1 MGKPKQFNLL
11 MVRDDGS
18 RVMRLSIPGWVVGAV
33 VGGLVVTLIGL
44 AFIYPD
50 YVTLRH
56 QRGTFAA
63 LSARLHTQQALLDAA
78 QSRLREIRGEI
89 DSWRDLHAR
98 IWEPFGPEAGPA
110 KRSMGIGGGNA
121 GAEISDAG
129 RAPVREDM
137 DRLLGVVKEEGESMR
152 TLERFLGRASRVLAS
167 LPSRWPVRGPVNS
180 DFGQRRSPWAPN
192 SEFHSGIDIG
202 ATIGTPVKAPA
213 PGTVVFAGEHPE
225 YGVTLIIDHGNDTKS
240 LYGHLSKLSVALD
253 QQVLRGDTVA
263 YTGNTGRSSG
273 PHLHYEIQVKGQPVN
288 PHSYIWE
295 EPGPAVAKASGRR

>member
-1 MGKPKQFNLL
+1 MTMGKPKQFNLL

-18 RVMRLSIPGWVVGAV
+18 RVMRLSIPGWVVGTV

-121 GAEISDAG
+121 GAETSDAG

-152 TLERFLGRASRVLAS
+152 TLERFLGRASRVLA
-167 LPSRWPVRGPVNS
+167 
-180 DFGQRRSPWAPN
+180 
-192 SEFHSGIDIG
+192 
-202 ATIGTPVKAPA
+202 
-213 PGTVVFAGEHPE
+213 
-225 YGVTLIIDHGNDTKS
+225 
-240 LYGHLSKLSVALD
+240 
-253 QQVLRGDTVA
+253 
-263 YTGNTGRSSG
+263 
-273 PHLHYEIQVKGQPVN
+273 
-288 PHSYIWE
+288 
-295 EPGPAVAKASGRR
+295 